1 MGLRAGS
8 GNNVVVVDASSP
20 NVAVIGSGPAG
31 IYAAEAL
38 VKQSGGAVRV
48 DIFDRLPTPYG
59 LVRYGV
65 APDHT
70 SIKSIARY
78 LQRVLEEP
86 SVRFLGGVEFGKD
99 VTRETLRE
107 CYDAVIYATGAMVD
121 RQLGIPGEHMRGSV
135 AATDFVNWYC
145 GHPDATGLDV
155 DLSADAVAVIG
166 VGNVA
171 VDVVRI
177 LAKTAEE
184 LRATDV
190 PDPVL
195 TLLGGSGVRRI
206 HMIGRRGPAQ
216 AKFTTKELRE
226 LGSLPSAEVH
236 TRAEDMRLDPA
247 SAALA
252 ESDRHVRGNV
262 KVMDE
267 WSGRPASDMPR
278 RLDLRFWLR
287 PVEILGAD
295 RVEGLRLEHTT
306 LNDEGRV
313 VGTGEYET
321 IPVGLVLRS
330 VGYQS
335 VPLPGVPFD
344 SRSYVVPNDG
354 GRVLDEDGRPQPG
367 EYVAGW
373 IKRGPT
379 GVIGTNKADAAET
392 VRALLSDLGERVD
405 ERPSIETL
413 LESQG
418 VRVVTYEDWLGIDA
432 GEVELA
438 RTLDRGERVK
448 LSGWEALR
456 RAYQREP
463 RG

>member
-1 MGLRAGS
+1 
-8 GNNVVVVDASSP
+8 
-20 NVAVIGSGPAG
+20 VAVIGSGPAG

-38 VKQSGGAVRV
+38 VKQSEGAARV

-78 LQRVLEEP
+78 LQRVLEHQD
-86 SVRFLGGVEFGKD
+86 VRFLGGVEFGKD
-99 VTRETLRE
+99 VTRETLLE

-121 RQLGIPGEHMRGSV
+121 RHLGIPGEDLTGSV

-145 GHPDATGLDV
+145 GHPDATGLEV

-184 LRATDV
+184 LRSTDV
-190 PDPVL
+190 PDAVL
-195 TLLGGSGVRRI
+195 GLLGGSGVRRI

-226 LGSLPSAEVH
+226 LGALPGAEVH
-236 TRAEDMRLDPA
+236 VRTEDMRLDPA

-252 ESDRHVRGNV
+252 ESDRHVRANV
-262 KVMDE
+262 KVMNE
-267 WSGRPASDMPR
+267 WAARPAGDLPR
-278 RLDLRFWLR
+278 RLDVRFWLR
-287 PVEILGAD
+287 PVEILGTD
-295 RVEGLRLEHTT
+295 RVEGLRLEHTA

-321 IPVGLVLRS
+321 LPVRLVLRS

-344 SRSYVVPNDG
+344 PRAYVVPNEE
-354 GRVLDEDGRPQPG
+354 GRVLGEDGRPLPG

-392 VRALLSDLGERVD
+392 VRALLADLAGRAED
-405 ERPSIETL
+405 RPSIETL
-413 LESQG
+413 LESRG
-418 VRVVTYEDWLGIDA
+418 VRVVTYDDWLGIDA
-432 GEVELA
+432 GEAALA
-438 RTLDRGERVK
+438 RSLDRGERVK
-448 LSGWEALR
+448 LAGWEALR
-456 RAYQREP
+456 RAY
-463 RG
+463 GHDSKG

>member
-1 MGLRAGS
+1 VGFGS
-8 GNNVVVVDASSP
+8 GSGHNIGVVEATSP
-20 NVAVIGSGPAG
+20 NVAIIGSGPAG

-38 VKQSGGAVRV
+38 VKQSGGRAKV

-78 LQRVLEEP
+78 LQRVLEDP
-86 SVRFLGGVEFGKD
+86 SVRFLGGVEFGKNI
-99 VTRETLRE
+99 TREMLLE

-121 RQLGIPGEHMRGSV
+121 RHLSIPGEHLPGSV

-145 GHPDATGLDV
+145 GHPDAIGLEV

-236 TRAEDMRLDPA
+236 VRTEDMRLDPA

-252 ESDRHVRGNV
+252 ESDRHVRGNL
-262 KVMDE
+262 KVMND
-267 WSGRPASDMPR
+267 WAGRPAGDLPR

-287 PVEILGAD
+287 PVEILGTD
-295 RVEGLRLEHTT
+295 RVEGLRLERTT

-321 IPVGLVLRS
+321 LPVGLVLRS

-344 SRSYVVPNDG
+344 SRAYVVPNDG
-354 GRVLDEDGRPQPG
+354 GRVLGEDGLVRPG

-379 GVIGTNKADAAET
+379 GVIGTNKADATET
-392 VRALLSDLGERVD
+392 VRALLSDLGERAG
-405 ERPSIETL
+405 ERPTIEML

-418 VRVVTYEDWLGIDA
+418 VQVVTYDDWLGIDA
-432 GEVELA
+432 GEIELA
-438 RTLDRGERVK
+438 RSLDRGERVK

-456 RAYQREP
+456 RAYLHEP
-463 RG
+463 QK

>member
-1 MGLRAGS
+1 
-8 GNNVVVVDASSP
+8 
-20 NVAVIGSGPAG
+20 VAVIGSGPAG

-38 VKQSGGAVRV
+38 TKLAEGEVHV
-48 DIFDRLPTPYG
+48 DVFDRLPTPYG

-78 LQRVLEEP
+78 LQRVLEHP
-86 SVRFLGGVEFGKD
+86 AVRFLGGVEFGRD
-99 VTRETLRE
+99 VTRESLLT

-121 RQLGIPGEHMRGSV
+121 RHLGIPGEELPGSV

-145 GHPDATGLDV
+145 GHPDAASFDF
-155 DLSADAVAVIG
+155 DLSPDAVAVIG

-171 VDVVRI
+171 VDVVRV

-184 LRATDV
+184 LRSTDV
-190 PDPVL
+190 PEPVL
-195 TLLGGSGVRRI
+195 ALLGGSGVRRI

-226 LGSLPSAEVH
+226 LGALPSTSVH
-236 TRAEDMRLDPA
+236 VRAEDMRLDPLSA
-247 SAALA
+247 SLEEA
-252 ESDRHVRGNV
+252 DRHVRANL
-262 KVMDE
+262 KVMRE
-267 WSGRPASDMPR
+267 WVDRPVGDLPR
-278 RLDLRFWLR
+278 RLDVRFWLR
-287 PVEILGAD
+287 PVEILGTD

-306 LNDEGRV
+306 LNAEGRV
-313 VGTGEYET
+313 VGTGSYET
-321 IPVGLVLRS
+321 LPVGMVLRS

-344 SRSYVVPNDG
+344 PRAYVVPNIA
-354 GRVLDEDGRPQPG
+354 GRVLDDSGRPLPG

-392 VRALLSDLGERVD
+392 VRALLEDLTGRASK
-405 ERPSIETL
+405 RSSIETL
-413 LESQG
+413 LESRG
-418 VRVVTYEDWLGIDA
+418 VRAVTYEDWLGIDA
-432 GEVELA
+432 GEIALA
-438 RTLDRGERVK
+438 RSLDRGERVK
-448 LSGWEALR
+448 LAGWEALR
-456 RAYQREP
+456 RAYR
-463 RG
+463 RDSSD

>member
-1 MGLRAGS
+1 
-8 GNNVVVVDASSP
+8 
-20 NVAVIGSGPAG
+20 VAIIGSGPAG

-38 VKQSGGAVRV
+38 VKQSDGAVRV
-48 DIFDRLPTPYG
+48 DVFDRLPTPYG

-78 LQRVLEEP
+78 LQRVLEHP
-86 SVRFLGGVEFGKD
+86 DVRFLGGVEFGRD
-99 VTRETLRE
+99 VTRETLLD

-121 RQLGIPGEHMRGSV
+121 RRLGIPGEDLLGSV

-155 DLSADAVAVIG
+155 DLSADEVAVIG

-177 LAKTAEE
+177 LAKTAGE

-226 LGSLPSAEVH
+226 LGALPSAEVH
-236 TRAEDMRLDPA
+236 VRAEDMRLDPV

-252 ESDRHVRGNV
+252 ESDRHVRANV
-262 KVMDE
+262 KVMNE
-267 WSGRPASDMPR
+267 WTGRPAGDQPR

-287 PVEILGAD
+287 PVEILGTS

-306 LNDEGRV
+306 LNDDGRV
-313 VGTGEYET
+313 VGTGEFEEL
-321 IPVGLVLRS
+321 PVGLVLRS

-344 SRSYVVPNDG
+344 ERAYVVPNAG
-354 GRVLDEDGRPQPG
+354 GRVLDEDGHPKPG
-367 EYVAGW
+367 EYVCGW

-379 GVIGTNKADAAET
+379 GVIGTNKSDATET
-392 VRALLSDLGERVD
+392 VRALLSDLSERRA
-405 ERPSIETL
+405 ERQSIETL
-413 LESQG
+413 LESRG
-418 VRVVTYEDWLGIDA
+418 VRVVTYDDWLGIDA
-432 GEVELA
+432 GEIALA

-448 LSGWEALR
+448 LAGWEALR
-456 RAYQREP
+456 RAYGHDV

>member
-1 MGLRAGS
+1 M
-8 GNNVVVVDASSP
+8 VDASGLR
-20 NVAVIGSGPAG
+20 VAIIGSGPAG

-38 VKQSGGAVRV
+38 VKQAQGEVQV
-48 DIFDRLPTPYG
+48 DVFDRLPTPYG

-78 LQRVLEEP
+78 LQRVLEDP
-86 SVRFLGGVEFGKD
+86 AVRFLGGVEFGKD
-99 VTRETLRE
+99 VTRETLLD

-121 RQLGIPGEHMRGSV
+121 RHLGIPGEDLVGSV

-145 GHPDATGLDV
+145 GHPDATDLAV
-155 DLSADAVAVIG
+155 DLSMEAVAVIG

-177 LAKTAEE
+177 LAKTAGE

-195 TLLGGSGVRRI
+195 ALLGGSAVRHI

-226 LGSLPSAEVH
+226 LGALPGAEVH
-236 TRAEDMRLDPA
+236 VSEEDLRLDPV

-252 ESDRHVRGNV
+252 EADRHVRANV
-262 KVMDE
+262 AVMRE
-267 WSGRPASDMPR
+267 WAGRPAGDLPR

-287 PVEILGAD
+287 PVEILGTG
-295 RVEGLRLEHTT
+295 RVEGLRLERTT
-306 LNDEGRV
+306 LNAEGRV

-321 IPVGLVLRS
+321 LPVGLVLRS

-344 SRSYVVPNDG
+344 ARAYVVPNEG
-354 GRVLDEDGRPQPG
+354 GRVLGEDGAPLPG

-373 IKRGPT
+373 VKRGPT

-392 VRALLSDLGERVD
+392 VRALLADLGGRS
-405 ERPSIETL
+405 RKRQAIEAL
-413 LESQG
+413 LESRG
-418 VRVVTYEDWLGIDA
+418 VRVVTYDDWLGIDA
-432 GEVELA
+432 GEIELA
-438 RTLDRGERVK
+438 RSLDRGERVK

-456 RAYQREP
+456 RAYGHDP
-463 RG
+463 LS

>member
-1 MGLRAGS
+1 MAF
-8 GNNVVVVDASSP
+8 
-20 NVAVIGSGPAG
+20 VADQRSVAIIGSGPAG

-38 VKQSGGAVRV
+38 VKQAEGRVRV

-78 LQRVLEEP
+78 LQRVLEDP

-99 VTRETLRE
+99 VTRETLLE

-121 RQLGIPGEHMRGSV
+121 RHLSIPGEHLPGSV

-145 GHPDATGLDV
+145 GHPDATGLRF
-155 DLSADAVAVIG
+155 DLSADEVAVIG

-177 LAKTAEE
+177 LAKTADE

-226 LGSLPSAEVH
+226 LGKLPQAEVH
-236 TRAEDMRLDPA
+236 VRPEDMRLDPA

-252 ESDRHVRGNV
+252 EADRHVRANV

-267 WSGRPASDMPR
+267 WAERPPANLPR

-287 PVEILGAD
+287 PVEILGTD
-295 RVEGLRLEHTT
+295 RVEGLRLEHTA

-313 VGTGEYET
+313 VGTGEFET
-321 IPVGLVLRS
+321 IPAGLVLRS

-344 SRSYVVPNDG
+344 SRAYVVPNES
-354 GRVLDEDGRPQPG
+354 GRVLGEDGRPQPG

-392 VRALLSDLGERVD
+392 VRALLADLGELVAD
-405 ERPSIETL
+405 RPSIEDL
-413 LESQG
+413 LEKQG
-418 VRVVTYEDWLGIDA
+418 VRVVTYDDWLGIDA
-432 GEVELA
+432 GEIALA

-448 LSGWEALR
+448 LSGWDALR
-456 RAYQREP
+456 RAYLRDE
-463 RG
+463 

>member
-1 MGLRAGS
+1 MAG
-8 GNNVVVVDASSP
+8 VMDAAQR

-38 VKQSGGAVRV
+38 VKQSEGRARV

-78 LQRVLEEP
+78 LQRVLEDP

-99 VTRETLRE
+99 VTRESLLE

-121 RQLGIPGEHMRGSV
+121 RQLSIPGEHLTGSV

-145 GHPDATGLDV
+145 GHPDATGLELDLAV
-155 DLSADAVAVIG
+155 DEVVVIG

-177 LAKTAEE
+177 LAKTADE

-226 LGSLPSAEVH
+226 LGRLPGAEVH
-236 TRAEDMRLDPA
+236 VRPEDMRLDPA

-252 ESDRHVRGNV
+252 ETDRHVRANV

-267 WSGRPASDMPR
+267 WAERPPADLPR

-287 PVEILGAD
+287 PVEILGTD
-295 RVEGLRLEHTT
+295 RVEGVKLERTT

-313 VGTGEYET
+313 VGTGEFET
-321 IPVGLVLRS
+321 IPAGLVLRS

-344 SRSYVVPNDG
+344 PRAYVVPNEG
-354 GRVLDEDGRPQPG
+354 GRVLGEDGAPLPG

-392 VRALLSDLGERVD
+392 VRALLADLEG
-405 ERPSIETL
+405 RPVADRPPIEEL
-413 LESQG
+413 LEKQG
-418 VRVVTYEDWLGIDA
+418 VRVVTYDDWLGIDA
-432 GEVELA
+432 GEIALA
-438 RTLDRGERVK
+438 RALDRGERVK

-456 RAYQREP
+456 RAYLRDE
-463 RG
+463 

>member
-1 MGLRAGS
+1 MTDVAD
-8 GNNVVVVDASSP
+8 DASQR

-31 IYAAEAL
+31 IYAADAL
-38 VKQSGGAVRV
+38 VKQSDGEARV
-48 DIFDRLPTPYG
+48 DVFDRLPTPYG

-78 LQRVLEEP
+78 LQRVLENP
-86 SVRFLGGVEFGKD
+86 SVRFLGGVEFGTD
-99 VTRETLRE
+99 VTRESLLE

-121 RQLGIPGEHMRGSV
+121 RQLSIPGEHLPGSV

-145 GHPDATGLDV
+145 GHPDAAGLEL
-155 DLSADAVAVIG
+155 DLSADEVAVIG

-177 LAKTAEE
+177 LAKTAGE

-190 PDPVL
+190 PEPVL

-226 LGSLPSAEVH
+226 LGRLPQAEVH
-236 TRAEDMRLDPA
+236 VRAEDLRLDRA

-252 ESDRHVRGNV
+252 EADRHVRANV
-262 KVMDE
+262 TVMEE
-267 WSGRPASDMPR
+267 WAGRPPAGLPR
-278 RLDLRFWLR
+278 RLDMRFWLR
-287 PVEILGAD
+287 PVEILGTD
-295 RVEGLRLEHTT
+295 RVEGLRLERTT
-306 LNDEGRV
+306 LDDDGRV
-313 VGTGEYET
+313 AGTGEFET
-321 IPVGLVLRS
+321 IPAGIVLRS

-344 SRSYVVPNDG
+344 ARAYVVPNDG
-354 GRVLDEDGRPQPG
+354 GRVLGEDGRPRPG

-392 VRALLSDLGERVD
+392 VRALLSDLSTTKPLD
-405 ERPSIETL
+405 DRPAIEEL
-413 LESQG
+413 LDKQG
-418 VRVVTYEDWLGIDA
+418 VRVATYEDWLRIDA
-432 GEVELA
+432 EEIALA
-438 RTLDRGERVK
+438 HALDRGERVK
-448 LSGWEALR
+448 LPGWEALR
-456 RAYQREP
+456 RAYL
-463 RG
+463 GAG

>member
-1 MGLRAGS
+1 M
-8 GNNVVVVDASSP
+8 VDASGLR
-20 NVAVIGSGPAG
+20 VAIIGSGPAG

-38 VKQSGGAVRV
+38 VKQAQGEVQV
-48 DIFDRLPTPYG
+48 DVFDRLPTPYG

-78 LQRVLEEP
+78 LQRVLEDP
-86 SVRFLGGVEFGKD
+86 AVRFLGGVEFGKD
-99 VTRETLRE
+99 VTREMLLD

-121 RQLGIPGEHMRGSV
+121 RHLGIPGEDLVGSV

-145 GHPDATGLDV
+145 GHPDATDLAV
-155 DLSADAVAVIG
+155 DLSMEAVAVIG

-177 LAKTAEE
+177 LAKTAGE

-195 TLLGGSGVRRI
+195 ALLGGSAVRHI

-226 LGSLPSAEVH
+226 LGALPGAEVH
-236 TRAEDMRLDPA
+236 VREEDLRLDPV

-252 ESDRHVRGNV
+252 ESDRHVRANV
-262 KVMDE
+262 AVMRE
-267 WSGRPASDMPR
+267 WAGRPAGDLPR

-287 PVEILGAD
+287 PVEILGTG
-295 RVEGLRLEHTT
+295 RVEGLRLERTT
-306 LNDEGRV
+306 LNAEGRV

-321 IPVGLVLRS
+321 LPVGLVLRS

-344 SRSYVVPNDG
+344 ARAYVVPNEG
-354 GRVLDEDGRPQPG
+354 GRVLGEDGAPLPG

-373 IKRGPT
+373 VKRGPT

-392 VRALLSDLGERVD
+392 VRALLADLGG
-405 ERPSIETL
+405 RPRKRQSIETL
-413 LESQG
+413 LESRG
-418 VRVVTYEDWLGIDA
+418 VRVVTYDDWLGIDA
-432 GEVELA
+432 GEIELA
-438 RTLDRGERVK
+438 RFLDRGERVK

-456 RAYQREP
+456 RAYGHDP
-463 RG
+463 LS

>member
-1 MGLRAGS
+1 MGVA
-8 GNNVVVVDASSP
+8 DASALR
-20 NVAVIGSGPAG
+20 VAVIGSGPAG

-38 VKQSGGAVRV
+38 VKQAEGAVRV
-48 DIFDRLPTPYG
+48 DILDRLPTPYG

-78 LQRVLEEP
+78 LQRVLEDP
-86 SVRFLGGVEFGKD
+86 AVRFLGGVEFGKD
-99 VTRETLRE
+99 VTREGLLD

-121 RQLGIPGEHMRGSV
+121 RHLGIPGEDLVGSV

-145 GHPDATGLDV
+145 GHPDASGLDV

-177 LAKTAEE
+177 LAKTADE

-190 PDPVL
+190 PHDVL

-226 LGSLPSAEVH
+226 LGALPQAEVH
-236 TRAEDMRLDPA
+236 VRTDDMRLDPA

-252 ESDRHVRGNV
+252 ESDRHVRANV
-262 KVMDE
+262 KVMSE
-267 WSGRPASDMPR
+267 WAARPAGDLPR
-278 RLDLRFWLR
+278 RLDLRFWMR
-287 PVEILGAD
+287 PVEILGTD
-295 RVEGLRLEHTT
+295 RVEGLRLEHTA

-321 IPVGLVLRS
+321 LPVRLVLRS

-335 VPLPGVPFD
+335 VPLPDVPFD
-344 SRSYVVPNDG
+344 PRAYVVPNES
-354 GRVLDEDGRPQPG
+354 GRVLGEDGTPLPG

-392 VRALLSDLGERVD
+392 VRALLADLRGRAR
-405 ERPSIETL
+405 ERPSIEAL
-413 LESQG
+413 LESRG
-418 VRVVTYEDWLGIDA
+418 VRAVTYDDWLGIDA
-432 GEVELA
+432 GEIALA
-438 RTLDRGERVK
+438 RSLDRGERVK
-448 LSGWEALR
+448 LAGWEALR
-456 RAYQREP
+456 RAYMRDS
-463 RG
+463 